1 MLNAIRMNLKKRKMN
16 NHCPTKLIER
26 LTYTLKQELANSSL
40 PTHLELPMV
49 RRAYIVFIRG
59 GGHADVI
66 VTVPGRTW
74 SPPFL
79 RRKRPSKFIIKR
91 SASEL
96 KREGIKQE
104 GRELIPNPARLLELL
119 MSWPELAKQIIF
131 ELEKQKKQA
140 AKKKEEAAKKEAAKK
155 KEEAAK
161 KKRQAYHKKRMHW
174 VEKSIEKM
182 RKKARG

>member
-1 MLNAIRMNLKKRKMN
+1 
-16 NHCPTKLIER
+16 
-26 LTYTLKQELANSSL
+26 
-40 PTHLELPMV
+40 MV
-49 RRAYIVFIRG
+49 RRAYIVFING
-59 GGHADVI
+59 GGHDD
-66 VTVPGRTW
+66 VTVTLPGRMW
-74 SPPFL
+74 SPPYL

-131 ELEKQKKQA
+131 ELEKQKKQ
-140 AKKKEEAAKKEAAKK
+140 EASKKEAAKK
-155 KEEAAK
+155 KKEAAT
-161 KKRQAYHKKRMHW
+161 KKRQAYTKKRRHL

-182 RKKARG
+182 EKKARG